1 MNNEA
6 CLFHGHLYFCLF
18 GEVHF
23 VGSEMERSTVSVLCL
38 ISCLFYIHTK
48 ATERKT
54 RLRMNDRVTE
64 CSVVLTIF
72 YRCQGTDI

>member
-1 MNNEA
+1 
-6 CLFHGHLYFCLF
+6 
-18 GEVHF
+18 
-23 VGSEMERSTVSVLCL
+23 
-38 ISCLFYIHTK
+38 LFYIHTK